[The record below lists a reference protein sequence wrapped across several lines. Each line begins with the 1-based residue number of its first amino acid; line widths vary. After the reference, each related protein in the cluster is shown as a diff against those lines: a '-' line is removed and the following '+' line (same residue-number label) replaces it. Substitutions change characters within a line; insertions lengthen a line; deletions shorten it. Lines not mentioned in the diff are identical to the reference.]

1 VRRLAMPAV
10 TIALLLS
17 AACRHDEA
25 VTGPRAAAHDAAPEA
40 GSAAERP
47 DDARVVDADE
57 AKRSGVVVELG
68 SAVRITG
75 PQFMADVFAEFRPT
89 ELATATEPGG
99 PRRVKCTVRLRR
111 ADGRDVGACHEDIP
125 RARHPPRESGE
136 GWTGLVEAG
145 RDTVVYFDPPAV
157 EPLVAHGWVLAVRA
171 EPVGERHVRLRASG
185 GAITYV
191 R

>member
-25 VTGPRAAAHDAAPEA
+25 VTGTPAAPAVTEVRGDA
-40 GSAAERP
+40 RLVAAE
-47 DDARVVDADE
+47 E
-57 AKRSGVVVELG
+57 AKTSGVVVELG
-68 SAVRITG
+68 SAFRVTG
-75 PQFMADVFAEFRPT
+75 PQFAADVIAEFRPT
-89 ELATATEPGG
+89 EVVPANSPDGRDAV
-99 PRRVKCTVRLRR
+99 RCSVRLLR
-111 ADGRDVGACHEDIP
+111 ADGRDVSRGHEERRP
-125 RARHPPRESGE
+125 MAHATREPAN